1 MAEYSIGPLK
11 IQGYQQK
18 EVPNRFF
25 RNIGPAMG
33 LAVLLPGLRYSN
45 DMPLLYYPA
54 RYFLNKG
61 FDLLQVNADY
71 AADQFSQSSPD
82 RQIDWLEEDAQAAV
96 QVGSGQRDYHHL
108 VLVAKSIGTLALS
121 MLLINQP
128 ELRSKITIWLTPL
141 FRLPL
146 VEQATQQLSGPA
158 LFVAGTGDSTYDPAR
173 LEYLQQ
179 NIQAEALIFPEANH
193 SLEIPGDL
201 PGSIHIL
208 QEMLRGLGEFVD
220 RRVFA

>member
-1 MAEYSIGPLK
+1 MAEYSIGPLE

-18 EVPNRFF
+18 DVPNRFF
-25 RNIGPAMG
+25 RNVGPATG
-33 LAVLLPGLRYSN
+33 IAVLLPGLRYSN

-61 FDLLQVNADY
+61 FDILQVNTDY
-71 AADQFSQSSPD
+71 SSDQFSQSSPD
-82 RQIDWLEEDAQAAV
+82 RQIDWLGSDARAAV
-96 QVGSGQRDYHHL
+96 QTVLAQRDYPHL

-128 ELRSKITIWLTPL
+128 ELRSRTTIWLTPL

-158 LFVAGTGDSTYDPAR
+158 LFVAGTGDSTYDPER
-173 LEYLQQ
+173 LAYLQQ
-179 NIQAEALIFPEANH
+179 HIQAEALIFPQANH

-201 PGSIHIL
+201 PGSIDNL
-208 QEMLRGLGEFVD
+208 QEMMHGIADFVD
-220 RRVFA
+220 RCVFA